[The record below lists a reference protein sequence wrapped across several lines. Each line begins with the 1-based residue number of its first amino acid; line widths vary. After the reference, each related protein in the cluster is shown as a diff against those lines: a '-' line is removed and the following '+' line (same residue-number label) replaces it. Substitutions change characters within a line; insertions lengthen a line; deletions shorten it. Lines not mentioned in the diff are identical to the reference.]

1 MPQIL
6 AIVLVGAV
14 IWYAWRTLKREMK
27 RVDNELRSQESK
39 KTMRDVT
46 PLEQDK
52 DGVYRP
58 KKEG

>member
-1 MPQIL
+1 MPQLL

-14 IWYAWRTLKREMK
+14 IWYAWRALKREMT
-27 RVDNELRSQESK
+27 RVDTEVRGQENN
-39 KTMRDVT
+39 KTIRDVT

-58 KKEG
+58 KKDG

>member
-14 IWYAWRTLKREMK
+14 IWYAWRALKREMK
-27 RVDNELRSQESK
+27 RVDSEVRSQENK

-58 KKEG
+58 SRDK